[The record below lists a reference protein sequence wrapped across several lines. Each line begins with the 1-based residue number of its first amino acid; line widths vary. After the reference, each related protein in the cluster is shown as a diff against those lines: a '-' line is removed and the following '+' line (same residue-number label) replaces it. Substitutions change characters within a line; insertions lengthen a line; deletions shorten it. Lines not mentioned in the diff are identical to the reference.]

1 LETQIVVTNKQSPEP
16 PISINTKIK
25 AYWSLIKDKQTLLLV
40 LTGWAGFSTASCPVR
55 GIQVELPL
63 MASLFL
69 AISGATVLNMVIDRD
84 IDAKMDR
91 TTARPLPTGVL
102 SFKEGLGFA
111 VLLSILGLVWSF
123 HINSLYGWVVLGG
136 LLTNVVV
143 YSLMLKRKTPYSII
157 FGGIAGGM
165 PILAGRTLGLG
176 NIDLIGILLAS
187 AILLWIPIHIMTFS
201 IKYAHDYGQAEVP
214 TFPSV
219 YGVNTTRLL
228 IATSA
233 VLASLCMV
241 LAGYLIGMQG
251 YLQITLVLISMALV
265 SFAVIYVKNP
275 SPKLDMRMFKIASL
289 YMMGAMLLMVFI
301 R

>member
-1 LETQIVVTNKQSPEP
+1 METQTIITGKRSPKSP
-16 PISINTKIK
+16 VSLGAKFK

-40 LTGWAGFSTASCPVR
+40 LTGWAGFSTASCPIS
-55 GIQVELPL
+55 GWKIELPL

-91 TTARPLPTGVL
+91 TTKRPLPTGVL
-102 SFKEGLGFA
+102 TFKEGLSFA
-111 VLLSILGLVWSF
+111 ILLSVLGLVWSF
-123 HINSLYGWVVLGG
+123 HVYPLYGWVVLGG

-143 YSLMLKRKTPYSII
+143 YSLMLKRRTPYSII

-176 NIDLIGILLAS
+176 GIDLIGVLLAM

-201 IKYAHDYGQAEVP
+201 IKYARDYNQADVP

-219 YGVNTTRLL
+219 YGVNITRIL
-228 IATSA
+228 IAISA
-233 VLASLCMV
+233 VLASLCMIF
-241 LAGYLIGMQG
+241 AGYLIGMQG
-251 YLQITLVLISMALV
+251 YLQITLALISLALI

-275 SPKLDMRMFKIASL
+275 SPTLDMRMFKIASL

-301 R
+301 

>member
-1 LETQIVVTNKQSPEP
+1 MGAPNIATNEHCQKP
-16 PISINTKIK
+16 PISFNAKLK
-25 AYWSLIKDKQTLLLV
+25 AYWSLIKSKQTLLLV

-55 GIQVELPL
+55 GWQIELPL

-91 TTARPLPTGVL
+91 TTWRPLPNGVL

-111 VLLSILGLVWSF
+111 MLLSVLGLAWSF
-123 HINSLYGWVVLGG
+123 HINTLYGWVVLGG

-143 YSLMLKRKTPYSII
+143 YSLMLKRVTPYSII

-176 NIDLIGILLAS
+176 SIDFIGILLAT

-201 IKYAHDYGQAEVP
+201 IKYERDYGQANVP

-219 YGVNTTRLL
+219 YGVDVTRGL
-228 IATSA
+228 IAISA
-233 VLASLCMV
+233 VLASLSMIA
-241 LAGYLIGMQG
+241 AGYLIGLKG
-251 YLQITLVLISMALV
+251 YNQITLVMISMALI

-275 SPKLDMRMFKIASL
+275 SPKRDMRMFKLASL

-301 R
+301 